1 MAGYGTDDGFTTWLS
16 ANGYTLPDGAP
27 TAAVLCER
35 GSAYID
41 ASYGSRFVRTPTDPA
56 QEREWPRKD
65 ATIFGAAIASTD
77 TPQRI
82 IQASYQAAWI
92 EASSPGTLS
101 VVVDPAKRVKRQKV
115 DVIEREFFEPGEG
128 AGGVSSAPVSS
139 AIEGLLAPLLLHVGG
154 IPAILV
160 V

>member
-1 MAGYGTDDGFTTWLS
+1 MAGYGTDQGFTDWLS

-27 TAAVLCER
+27 TDAVLRER

-41 ASYGSRFVRTPTDPA
+41 ATYGSRFVGTPTDPS

-77 TPQRI
+77 VPQRVV
-82 IQASYQAAWI
+82 QASYQAAWI
-92 EASSPGTLS
+92 EASSPGSLS
-101 VVVDPAKRVKRQKV
+101 NTYTPGTQKV
-115 DVIEREFFEPGEG
+115 LTEVKGIKWTIVGKADGSRDMV
-128 AGGVSSAPVSS
+128 PVST
-139 AIEGLLAPLLLHVGG
+139 AVEGILAPLLVSAVPG
-154 IPAILV
+154 ILV